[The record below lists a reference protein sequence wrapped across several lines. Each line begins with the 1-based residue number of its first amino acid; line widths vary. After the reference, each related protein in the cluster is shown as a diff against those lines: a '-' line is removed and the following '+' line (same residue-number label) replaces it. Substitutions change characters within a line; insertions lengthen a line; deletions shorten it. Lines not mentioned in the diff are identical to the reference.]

1 MVTSHHK
8 TDSKRD
14 AENQVVK
21 ADSETETN
29 KTVPDHQGSSHVRKQ
44 DNRVMQ
50 TGMQACRQD
59 RMGWDRT
66 GQDRTRRDKDKT
78 NYVMGTGRD
87 KTRWNGTGQVKTT
100 NRMGWDRV
108 R

>member
-14 AENQVVK
+14 AEDQVVK
-21 ADSETETN
+21 ADSETETDE
-29 KTVPDHQGSSHVRKQ
+29 TVPDHQLSSHVRKQ
-44 DNRVMQ
+44 DYRVMQ

-66 GQDRTRRDKDKT
+66 GQDRTRRDKDKK
-78 NYVMGTGRD
+78 NYVMGTG
-87 KTRWNGTGQVKTT
+87 
-100 NRMGWDRV
+100 
-108 R
+108 